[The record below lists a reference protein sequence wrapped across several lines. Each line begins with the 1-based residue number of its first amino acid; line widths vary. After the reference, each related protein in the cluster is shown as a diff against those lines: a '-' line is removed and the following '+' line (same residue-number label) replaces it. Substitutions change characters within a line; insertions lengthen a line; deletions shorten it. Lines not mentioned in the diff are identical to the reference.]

1 MTSTISAAARG
12 DDRLRRRP
20 RGFAGGLTRAAARRA
35 WLRAC
40 DALADCV
47 ATAERD
53 DGRDGREYE
62 HADRGDDLEHDD
74 HSDDRH
80 DHEKNCLHGSDY
92 MTLKL
97 SGSREFALRA

>member
-1 MTSTISAAARG
+1 VASPAALPG
-12 DDRLRRRP
+12 Q
-20 RGFAGGLTRAAARRA
+20 
-35 WLRAC
+35 LRAVLGFEL
-40 DALADCV
+40 ATLSPRTVNLADCV

-80 DHEKNCLHGSDY
+80 DHKKNCLHGSDY